1 MEIVAGMVR
10 AGAAQIVMGNHE
22 FNALCYHTPDGKG
35 RYLRARTKKNCAQ
48 HAETLRYFKKN
59 PRAKDLA
66 LAWFLSTLAGSQIC
80 ADRSRRVVA
89 GGYPISEN
97 ALFNI
102 ASIPRE
108 RGKRSLLVPNE
119 PRHADPTR

>member
-48 HAETLRYFKKN
+48 HAE
-59 PRAKDLA
+59 
-66 LAWFLSTLAGSQIC
+66 GSAISKGIQV
-80 ADRSRRVVA
+80 RR
-89 GGYPISEN
+89 
-97 ALFNI
+97 
-102 ASIPRE
+102 
-108 RGKRSLLVPNE
+108 
-119 PRHADPTR
+119 T